1 MKIST
6 HIYSLFFISL
16 TAITFVA
23 CEKVID
29 LKLENSAP
37 KLVIES
43 TFTDSLQIQTVT
55 ISETINFETS
65 NQLKPIVGATVTL
78 SDMQNMLVTFV
89 ETTPGIYQ
97 TTTPIKGESGKKY
110 NLSVTV
116 NNQNYLATST
126 MPQAVKLDSIRQNEI
141 FIFGKKTKF
150 LKVHFQDPAG
160 LGNYYNNR
168 IFVNKLKRKE
178 FFVDFD
184 RFNDGKQIAN
194 TIFINEPDL
203 ETGDK
208 VKIEM
213 LTIDVNVYKYLFAIT
228 QIAGNGGPPTAPA
241 NPVSNFNNGALGY
254 FSASTLSVDSVEI
267 K

>member
-1 MKIST
+1 MKIF
-6 HIYSLFFISL
+6 INNYPIFFISL
-16 TAITFVA
+16 LAFAFVS

-29 LKLENSAP
+29 LKLENTSP

-55 ISETINFETS
+55 ISQTINFETS
-65 NQLKPIVGATVTL
+65 NQFKPIVGAKVTL
-78 SDMQNMLVTFV
+78 SDMQNMLITFV
-89 ETTPGIYQ
+89 ETNPGIYQ
-97 TTTPIKGESGKKY
+97 TLTPVKGESGKKY

-116 NNQNYLATST
+116 NNQNYLASST

-141 FIFGKKTKF
+141 FIFGEKTKF

-168 IFVNKLKRKE
+168 IFINKTKRNE
-178 FFVDFD
+178 FFVEFD

-203 ETGDK
+203 AVGDK
-208 VKIEM
+208 VKIDL
-213 LTIDVNVYKYLFAIT
+213 LTIDVNVYRYLFSIT
-228 QIAGNGGPPTAPA
+228 QISGNGGPPTAPA